1 MKLKNPDLF
10 KQQNYINGKWVDADS
25 GKTTAVHNPATGELL
40 GHVPRCGADETR
52 RAIEAAQVAQKAWK
66 KRTAVERMK
75 IMRAFAEVIMANQ
88 KDLAVIL
95 TTEQGKPLSESMAEI
110 AIGASYI
117 DWFANEARRVYGD
130 VIPTYANDRRMLA
143 VKEPIGVCAGI
154 TPWNFPSSMITRKAS
169 AALATGNAMVL
180 KPASQ
185 TPFSALALA
194 VLAEQ
199 AGVPAGVLSIVTG
212 DSRAIGGELTANPIV
227 RKLSFTGSTEIGKL
241 LAAQCATT
249 VKRLSLELGGNAP
262 FIVFDDADLDAAVQG
277 AIVSKY
283 RNAGQTCICTNRF
296 LIQDGVYDAFAE
308 KYTAA
313 VNKLNVGNGLDEG
326 VNVGPLIDEEAI
338 AKVRRLQ
345 EDAVAMGARV
355 TLGGERLARAGTF
368 YAPTVL
374 LDVTPAMAVSSE
386 EIFGPISGLMR
397 FKTEEEAIAIANDTP
412 YGLAAYFYSRDVGR
426 VWRVSEGLEYG
437 MVGVNTGLF
446 VNEAAPF
453 GGIKESGYGR
463 EGSRHGVD
471 DWLEIK
477 YMCVA
482 GVE

>member
-1 MKLKNPDLF
+1 MNLKNPDLF
-10 KQQNYINGKWVDADS
+10 RQQNYINGTWVDADS

-75 IMRAFAEVIMANQ
+75 IMRAFAEIIMANQ

-95 TTEQGKPLSESMAEI
+95 TTEQGKPLTESMAEI

-130 VIPTYANDRRMLA
+130 VIPSYANDRRMLA

-169 AALATGNAMVL
+169 AALATGNVMVL
-180 KPASQ
+180 KPAGQ

-199 AGVPAGVLSIVTG
+199 AGIPAGVLSILTG
-212 DSRAIGGELTANPIV
+212 DSRQIGGELTSNPIV

-241 LAAQCATT
+241 LAQQCATT

-308 KYTAA
+308 KYMAS

-338 AKVRRLQ
+338 SKVRRLQ
-345 EDAVAMGARV
+345 EDAVAMGAKV

-374 LDVTPAMAVSSE
+374 LDVTPEMTVSSE
-386 EIFGPISGLMR
+386 EIFGPISSLMR
-397 FKTEEEAIAIANDTP
+397 FKTEDEAIAMANDTP

-426 VWRVSEGLEYG
+426 VWRVGEGLEYG
-437 MVGVNTGLF
+437 MVGINTGLF
-446 VNEAAPF
+446 VNESAPF
-453 GGIKESGYGR
+453 GGMKESGYGR

-482 GVE
+482 GVM